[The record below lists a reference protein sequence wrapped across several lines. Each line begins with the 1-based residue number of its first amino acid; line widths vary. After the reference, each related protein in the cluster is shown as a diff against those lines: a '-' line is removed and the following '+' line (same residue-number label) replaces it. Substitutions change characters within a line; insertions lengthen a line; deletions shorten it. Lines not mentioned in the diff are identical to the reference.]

1 MGYWPA
7 GQWPQKAVTGQ
18 RASRIINSDQG
29 AVTGTS
35 QQAGSSNIMTNGAVV
50 MVETH
55 SNWYLRYRDQKH
67 WRDTARDSSQI
78 MTSLSGTM
86 AGTMESAIG
95 NRTLHKPLSCG
106 SRVFNY

>member
-29 AVTGTS
+29 AATGTS
-35 QQAGSSNIMTNGAVV
+35 QQAGSSNIMTSGSVV

-55 SNWYLRYRDQKH
+55 SNWYLLYHDQQQR
-67 WRDTARDSSQI
+67 RDTARDGSQI
-78 MTSLSGTM
+78 MTSRSVTV
-86 AGTMESAIG
+86 AGTMESAIS
-95 NRTLHKPLSCG
+95 NNIAQAITLWVEG
-106 SRVFNY
+106 I